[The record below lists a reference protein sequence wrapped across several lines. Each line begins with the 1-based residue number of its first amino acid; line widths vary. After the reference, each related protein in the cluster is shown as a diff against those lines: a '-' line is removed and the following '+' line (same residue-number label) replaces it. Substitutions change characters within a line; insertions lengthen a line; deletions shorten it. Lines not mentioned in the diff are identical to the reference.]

1 MSQNTKLLHDFL
13 HITHEAPT
21 QIFLAHLAILAVKDV
36 QSQVSSQLQ
45 MLQAQ
50 NTELTQ
56 QQYQL
61 QQQHQK
67 LKTEYA
73 ALQQQFEQQQAGMQQ
88 LSDSYGILLERNN
101 NLNNAS
107 KVQPVKSEKDGVWTD
122 PKTGLMWSRIS
133 DGQSWS
139 NGQAKGQAKTFNW
152 INATEACKNF
162 HLAGFGD

>member
-13 HITHEAPT
+13 QITHEAPT
-21 QIFLAHLAILAVKDV
+21 QIFLAHLAILAVKDA

-45 MLQAQ
+45 MLEAQ

-88 LSDSYGILLERNN
+88 LSDSYGMLLERNN

-107 KVQPVKSEKDGVWTD
+107 KVQPVKSEKDGV
-122 PKTGLMWSRIS
+122 
-133 DGQSWS
+133 
-139 NGQAKGQAKTFNW
+139 
-152 INATEACKNF
+152 
-162 HLAGFGD
+162 